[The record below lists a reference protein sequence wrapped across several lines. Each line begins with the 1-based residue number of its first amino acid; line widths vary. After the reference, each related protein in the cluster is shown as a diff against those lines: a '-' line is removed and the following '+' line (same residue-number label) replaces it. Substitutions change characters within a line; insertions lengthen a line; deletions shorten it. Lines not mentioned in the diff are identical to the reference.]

1 MSESKVGRPIKAD
14 EEKMDR
20 PFRCLGTGVVKDYWQ
35 EKARELELTES
46 ELLRLAIFNLIR
58 PWLDA
63 PVDDP
68 MFDGVEK

>member
-1 MSESKVGRPIKAD
+1 MNHPKVGRPIKAD

-20 PFRCLGTGVVKDYWQ
+20 PFRCLGTGAVKDYWQ
-35 EKARELELTES
+35 GKAQVLELTES

-58 PWLDA
+58 PWADA